1 MQWCLMHAA
10 HTLCCT
16 AAFLQVTA
24 VGAGLLLGSALC
36 IILPEGFEAA
46 IQVLF
51 WGSQG
56 LSTSGGLQRCIS
68 SCVVPPDMSLMAP
81 AAAA

>member
-1 MQWCLMHAA
+1 MQSCLMHAA
-10 HTLCCT
+10 HAPCWT

-46 IQVLF
+46 IQVLC
-51 WGSQG
+51 WGYSG
-56 LSTSGGLQRCIS
+56 TRST
-68 SCVVPPDMSLMAP
+68 VVWFPPKHHWWHQQQHEATS
-81 AAAA
+81 